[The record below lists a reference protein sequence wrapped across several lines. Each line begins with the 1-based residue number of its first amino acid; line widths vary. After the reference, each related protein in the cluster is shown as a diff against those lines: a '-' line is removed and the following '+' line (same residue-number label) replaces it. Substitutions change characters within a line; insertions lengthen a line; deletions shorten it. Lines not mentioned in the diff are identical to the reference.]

1 MIRRELSHFPLLRRL
16 SRWRTG
22 RIVWSTLRQ
31 AAIQWERHDAMRL
44 SAALAFYSVMSLAP
58 LILLTV
64 ALTGVIIGAA
74 SAQQQVLLQFRAMLG
89 PPGEAA
95 VRTMLEHARDLHAGS
110 LASVIGLLTLLFS
123 ASQVFAELQAALN
136 RIWEADPR
144 RSSGLMGLIRERF
157 FSFGLVL
164 SIGLLLLVSLLLSA
178 ALAAV
183 GHWAGGWLPL
193 PEWVLQA
200 VSFLISLAGI
210 AALFALI
217 FKYVPEAPSAWR
229 AVWIGALVT
238 ACLFDIGKTLIGVYL
253 GKAGIGS
260 TYGAAGSLVAVVIW
274 VYYSS
279 LIFFYGAEITR
290 SLLPAAGHSS
300 DARESPTTPALRG
313 RTRPGPRHPASPSP
327 AR

>member
-1 MIRRELSHFPLLRRL
+1 MSASVRLRRL
-16 SRWRTG
+16 SRP
-22 RIVWSTLRQ
+22 VWLTLRQ
-31 AAIQWERHDAMRL
+31 AALQWNRHDAMGL
-44 SAALAFYSVMSLAP
+44 SASLAFYSLLSLAP

-64 ALTGVIIGAA
+64 ALTGLIVGAT
-74 SAQQQVLLQFRAMLG
+74 SAQQQLLLQFRAMLG
-89 PPGEAA
+89 PPGESA
-95 VRTMLEHARDLHAGS
+95 VRTMLEHAHSLHAGS
-110 LASVIGLLTLLFS
+110 IASFVGLGTLLFS

-144 RSSGLMGLIRERF
+144 RSSGLMAMIRERF

-164 SIGLLLLVSLLLSA
+164 SIGLLLLMSLVLSA

-193 PEWVLQA
+193 PAWILQG
-200 VSFLISLAGI
+200 VSFLISLVGVS
-210 AALFALI
+210 ALFALI
-217 FKYVPEAPSAWR
+217 FKFVPEARSDWR
-229 AVWIGALVT
+229 AVWIGAGVT

-253 GKAGIGS
+253 GKASIGS

-290 SLLPAAGHSS
+290 SLVRHRRSDGHP
-300 DARESPTTPALRG
+300 AREAPQRALDSPRPAE
-313 RTRPGPRHPASPSP
+313 P
-327 AR
+327 ARAPAPGRLAPSRE